1 MYFPYRDGLGPRGN
15 AARRTAAS
23 VDGHHTRSGM
33 RLNAVSNKAAPATRH
48 EAAVPRQ
55 LAVRSGMLSGM
66 RAQGADA

>member
-1 MYFPYRDGLGPRGN
+1 MYFPYPQGLSPRGDASRRC
-15 AARRTAAS
+15 AAPFVGLLS
-23 VDGHHTRSGM
+23 LPGM
-33 RLNAVSNKAAPATRH
+33 YPNAVSNTSDSAASH

>member
-1 MYFPYRDGLGPRGN
+1 MYFPDPQGLSARGD
-15 AARRTAAS
+15 ASRRRAAS
-23 VDGHHTRSGM
+23 IVDLISLPGM
-33 RLNAVSNKAAPATRH
+33 SKAVSNKGASATNH

>member
-1 MYFPYRDGLGPRGN
+1 MYFPYPQGLSPRSD
-15 AARRTAAS
+15 ASRRS
-23 VDGHHTRSGM
+23 
-33 RLNAVSNKAAPATRH
+33 AAPIIGLISPPGMSPKAVWNKGATASNH